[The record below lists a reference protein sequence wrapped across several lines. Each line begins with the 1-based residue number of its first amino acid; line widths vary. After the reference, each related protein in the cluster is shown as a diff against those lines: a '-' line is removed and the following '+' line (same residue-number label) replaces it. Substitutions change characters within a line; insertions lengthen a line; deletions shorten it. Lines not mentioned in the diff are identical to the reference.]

1 VRKLKPSKKS
11 SMPENTIYFQ
21 PTKKVKFARAFNHLV
36 PGMLLLLIGIESLSH
51 GDDEHLVFALLGI
64 GAGAALIISFIRDMR
79 QSAHAAPHGVHWFD
93 IFAGIV
99 IVLEAWHKYKPEKG
113 FQPATLLF
121 IVGVI
126 TFLIGIFHGKLSRF
140 ARLTC
145 DENGFLVRTSPF
157 HKLELAWKEVAA
169 VQAANNAIQITTA
182 NDERC
187 KISLRRVEN
196 KNAVVDFFKVHWQKN
211 KIAA

>member
-1 VRKLKPSKKS
+1 
-11 SMPENTIYFQ
+11 
-21 PTKKVKFARAFNHLV
+21 V
-36 PGMLLLLIGIESLSH
+36 PGVLLLLMGIESLSH
-51 GDDEHLVFALLGI
+51 GDSEHLVFALLGI

-99 IVLEAWHKYKPEKG
+99 IGLEAWHKYKPEKG

-126 TFLIGIFHGKLSRF
+126 TFLLGIFHGKLSRL

-145 DENGFLVRTSPF
+145 DENGLLARTSPF
-157 HKLELAWKEVAA
+157 HKLQLGWKDIAA
-169 VQAANNAIQITTA
+169 VQATNNAIQITTA
-182 NDERC
+182 NDERR

-196 KNAVVDFFKVHWQKN
+196 KNEVIDFLKAQWQKN
-211 KIAA
+211 KIVT

>member
-1 VRKLKPSKKS
+1 MPKS
-11 SMPENTIYFQ
+11 TIYFQ
-21 PTKKVKFARAFNHLV
+21 PTKKLKFARAFNHLV
-36 PGMLLLLIGIESLSH
+36 PGALLLLIGIESLSH
-51 GDDEHLVFALLGI
+51 GDSEHLVFALLGI

-99 IVLEAWHKYKPEKG
+99 IGLEAWHKYKPTKG

-121 IVGVI
+121 IVGVL
-126 TFLIGIFHGKLSRF
+126 TFLLGIFHGKLSRF

-145 DENGFLVRTSPF
+145 DENGFVTRPSPF
-157 HKLELAWKEVAA
+157 HKLQLGWKDIAA
-169 VQAANNAIQITTA
+169 VQVENNAIQITSV
-182 NDERC
+182 NGENR

-196 KNAVVDFFKVHWQKN
+196 KNEVMDFFKAHWQKN
-211 KIAA
+211 KTVS